1 MAAQYEVFAVLCG
14 VQGDLDVVGFGV
26 GRRIRKPQRVES
38 SAVRSDSVVTS
49 AEPCESVGAVTASGH
64 CAQRCLAIGG
74 TEDFDGDAAD
84 RGSAVRLDGA
94 SDRARVCRQCLPCR
108 AVVSD
113 RRFDEISID
122 CVGVCNR
129 LKAGPDDD
137 RKDRDGRE
145 QPGEGEHP
153 STDPRPLDEHGRT
166 LRWQFNPVSLEGQ
179 RARHRGAEPWTSA
192 GDFSANA
199 LHLSRLEPNGDGIE
213 AIAECLLVVGPE
225 ELAQNSGIAGV
236 FEEDGE
242 HGPRAGRDCR
252 WVDSDTEVFE

>member
-1 MAAQYEVFAVLCG
+1 M
-14 VQGDLDVVGFGV
+14 

-38 SAVRSDSVVTS
+38 SAACPDSVVAS
-49 AEPCESVGAVTASGH
+49 AESCESIGAVTASGH

-84 RGSAVRLDGA
+84 RSSAVRLDGA
-94 SDRARVCRQCLPCR
+94 GDCAWVGRQRLPCR

-113 RRFDEISID
+113 RRFNEISID

-129 LKAGPDDD
+129 LKAGSDDD
-137 RKDRDGRE
+137 RKDRDSRE
-145 QPGEGEHP
+145 QPGEGKHP
-153 STDPRPLDEHGRT
+153 STDPRPLDEHGCT
-166 LRWQFNPVSLEGQ
+166 LRWQFNPVSFEGQ
-179 RARHRGAEPWTSA
+179 RAWHRGAEPWTSA

-199 LHLSRLEPNGDGIE
+199 LRLARFESHGDGIE
-213 AIAECLLVVGPE
+213 AIAECLLVVGSE

-242 HGPRAGRDCR
+242 HGPRAARDCR
-252 WVDSDTEVFE
+252 WVNSDTEVFE